1 MIFRKAPIMKEV
13 EDYVFNSSTYMN
25 ADGSHPS
32 VDAML
37 DPNDILD
44 GKISINSNISEDIKD
59 KLKGQAYM
67 SRFYKDYIPI
77 IN

>member
-32 VDAML
+32 VDTML
-37 DPNDILD
+37 NRSFKPT
-44 GKISINSNISEDIKD
+44 KICVIVFHHLS
-59 KLKGQAYM
+59 YM
-67 SRFYKDYIPI
+67 FIGL
-77 IN
+77 